1 MMDIFNPFTEYGSQ
15 SLSEEMIGSVHELTS
30 SPEPSTNQSND
41 NPSQKVNQSNESS
54 LSAEEVNEESAESS
68 S

>member
-15 SLSEEMIGSVHELTS
+15 SLSEEMIGSVHDLTS

-41 NPSQKVNQSNESS
+41 NPSQKVN
-54 LSAEEVNEESAESS
+54 
-68 S
+68 